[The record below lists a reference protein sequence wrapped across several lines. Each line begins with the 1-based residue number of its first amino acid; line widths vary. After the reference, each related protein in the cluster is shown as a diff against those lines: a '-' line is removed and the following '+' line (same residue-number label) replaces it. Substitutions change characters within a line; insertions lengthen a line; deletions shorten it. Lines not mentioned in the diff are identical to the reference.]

1 MRDDRQ
7 QRSEVKNLSY
17 LATVPLDAVYRFV
30 SQYPGQIV
38 VQVGV
43 DEDIRAVSLYLKAA

>member
-1 MRDDRQ
+1 MQDDRQ
-7 QRSEVKNLSY
+7 QRSAVKNLSY
-17 LATVPLDAVYRFV
+17 LATVPLDAVYRFI

-43 DEDIRAVSLYLKAA
+43 DEDQQAVSIYLKAA